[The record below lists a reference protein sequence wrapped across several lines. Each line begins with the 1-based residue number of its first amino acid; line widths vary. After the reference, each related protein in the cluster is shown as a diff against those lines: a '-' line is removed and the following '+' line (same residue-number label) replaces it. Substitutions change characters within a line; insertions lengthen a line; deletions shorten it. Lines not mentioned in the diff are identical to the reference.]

1 MNEYKKGSF
10 SEKSAEAVTYLKSYD
25 RESTHFQ
32 MPLLF
37 SFVYILLFISVIIY
51 KKALPSIENAYL
63 SVAIIEI
70 ITVSFPPVVYLK
82 VMKKDLFSTHSTGF
96 SLDKLIII
104 LLASFAMIFG
114 AMSLTIASSHLGIVK
129 ESISTFAN
137 FEMPLMP
144 NRLSYMTFASI
155 TFALIPAVCEEFLCR
170 GLLYS
175 EYEKYGTPVAIFVSA
190 LMFSMMHFSF
200 EKLPVYLF
208 CGLMLGF
215 LRAIT
220 NSVLSSIIAHFIYNM
235 FVLFYQQFFGAL
247 TEQFSEFTLVFFIS
261 LGLCL
266 ITLFFMFGEADRI
279 YNSYARKNVYI
290 GNNYR
295 ATSLFSL
302 KKTAK
307 GFFTSPAL
315 ILSVIL
321 YILFS
326 IIL

>member
-1 MNEYKKGSF
+1 MNEYKKSSF
-10 SEKSAEAVTYLKSYD
+10 SEKSTEAMTYLRTYD
-25 RESTHFQ
+25 RKSPHFRL
-32 MPLLF
+32 PLLF
-37 SFVYILLFISVIIY
+37 SFVYMLLFASVIIY
-51 KKALPSIENAYL
+51 KKALPGIENAYL

-70 ITVSFPPVVYLK
+70 ITVSFPPVIYLK
-82 VMKKDLFSTHSTGF
+82 MTKKGLLATHSAGF

-114 AMSLTIASSHLGIVK
+114 AMSLTVVSSHLGIVK
-129 ESISTFAN
+129 DSISTFAN

-144 NRLSYMTFASI
+144 NRLSYMTFASL

-175 EYEKYGTPVAIFVSA
+175 EYEKFGTPVAVFVSA
-190 LMFSMMHFSF
+190 LMFSMMHFSI

-208 CGLMLGF
+208 CGIMLGF
-215 LRAIT
+215 LRAVT

-279 YNSYARKNVYI
+279 YNSYAKKNVHI
-290 GNNYR
+290 ENSYR
-295 ATSLFSL
+295 ATSLPSL
-302 KKTAK
+302 KATAK
-307 GFFTSPAL
+307 GFFSSPTL
-315 ILSVIL
+315 IICIIL